1 MQEGERGRE
10 RVHGNANG
18 DEIDKNTKN
27 NNNNYDNNNKQN
39 ARAVT
44 VETLRNGSDT
54 C

>member
-27 NNNNYDNNNKQN
+27 NNNNNDNDNKQN